1 MYSRTVTCTIVP
13 SKVNEFKN
21 ELNNELLPR
30 IQEQKGFIDNLESLD
45 PTTGEFSCTT
55 LWETKAD
62 VDNYNNGLF
71 QEIAAKLGPLMQDAP
86 AVKTLPVENSSAH
99 DVRAGRA
106 AA

>member
-30 IQEQKGFIDNLESLD
+30 IQEQKGFVDNLESLD
-45 PTTGEFSCTT
+45 AVTGEFSCTT

-71 QEIAAKLGPLMQDAP
+71 QEIAAKLGPLMQAAP
-86 AVKTLPVENSSAH
+86 EVKTLPVENSSAH